1 MTNEKMQNIIKR
13 LKEVKERDPS
23 ITIAKIAEHTG
34 VSHSTVTRMFSDKSD
49 DMTFRYESVRPVAE
63 MLLGLDSLDEGED
76 DEKALKAIIQY
87 KDTLIAQLKEQMEA
101 EKEKHDRKLEKE
113 RLQSRASI
121 DFLKHQIELKDD
133 RITTLM
139 NALNE
144 RHEQYK
150 EINKLYLEAT
160 KRLLESK

>member
-13 LKEVKERDPS
+13 LKEVKERDSS
-23 ITIAKIAEHTG
+23 ITIAKIADHTG

-87 KDTLIAQLKEQMEA
+87 KDTLISQLREQIEA
-101 EKEKHDRKLEKE
+101 EKEKHDKKLDKE
-113 RLQSRASI
+113 RSQSRTSI
-121 DFLKHQIELKDD
+121 DFLKHQIELKDE
-133 RITTLM
+133 RITRLM
-139 NALNE
+139 EALDDRN
-144 RHEQYK
+144 EQYK
-150 EINKLYLEAT
+150 ELNKLYLEAMG
-160 KRLLESK
+160 KLLKQT

>member
-13 LKEVKERDPS
+13 LKEVKERDSS
-23 ITIAKIAEHTG
+23 ITIAKISEHTG
-34 VSHSTVTRMFSDKSD
+34 VSQSTVTRMFSDKSD

-87 KDTLIAQLKEQMEA
+87 KDTLISQLRGQIEA
-101 EKEKHDRKLEKE
+101 EKEKHDRKLDKE
-113 RLQSRASI
+113 RSQSRTSI
-121 DFLKHQIELKDD
+121 DFLKHQIDLKDE

-139 NALNE
+139 KALDDRN
-144 RHEQYK
+144 EQYK
-150 EINKLYLEAT
+150 ELNKLYLEAMG
-160 KRLLESK
+160 KLLKQA